1 MRGVII
7 QEAVARY
14 HWLFASRH
22 DSRSRAEISRRHSNE
37 SAHANFSRD
46 TLSDKTKFSGFM
58 IPSELWM

>member
-22 DSRSRAEISRRHSNE
+22 DSRSREKFRAGIAMKVRMRT
-37 SAHANFSRD
+37 FPGIRF
-46 TLSDKTKFSGFM
+46 LTKQSFQV
-58 IPSELWM
+58 L